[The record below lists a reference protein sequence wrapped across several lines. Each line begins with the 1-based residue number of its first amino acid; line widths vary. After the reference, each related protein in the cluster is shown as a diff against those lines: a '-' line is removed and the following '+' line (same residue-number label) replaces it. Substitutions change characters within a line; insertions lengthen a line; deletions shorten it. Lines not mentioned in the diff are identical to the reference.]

1 MTGFTGSI
9 DSHGRPVHRVQ
20 RGAAVNDLADLF
32 GPQGLNFAG
41 LSPPVQIALLLGLT
55 VLLPALVVTAT
66 SFTRCVIVLAFVRQA
81 LATPNVPPNL
91 VLTGL
96 SLFLTFYI
104 MQPVFHE
111 IDQKALQPYMQQQIP
126 GQEALRQGLEIYK
139 RFLLR
144 HTRKSDLSLFLHFAG
159 LSENPQLQKPED
171 TPFFVVLP
179 AFVISE
185 LKTAFLMGFCIY
197 LPFLMVDLV
206 VASVLTSMGMVM
218 MPPVT
223 ISAPFKVLLF
233 VLADGW
239 HLISYAL
246 TASFGST

>member
-1 MTGFTGSI
+1 M
-9 DSHGRPVHRVQ
+9 DV
-20 RGAAVNDLADLF
+20 ADL
-32 GPQGLNFAG
+32 LNRPDGINLAN
-41 LSPPVQIALLLGLT
+41 LSPPVQTALLLGLT
-55 VLLPALVVTAT
+55 TLLPAILMTAT
-66 SFTRCVIVLAFVRQA
+66 SFTRVVIVLSFVRQG

-96 SLFLTFYI
+96 SLFLTLFI
-104 MQPVFHE
+104 MQPVFTE
-111 IDQKALQPYMQQQIP
+111 IDQKALQPYLAKQMT
-126 GQEALRQGLEIYK
+126 GAEAVRVGADVHK

-144 HTRKSDLSLFLHFAG
+144 NTRKSDLGLFLH
-159 LSENPQLQKPED
+159 LSGNTTVEKPED
-171 TPFFVVLP
+171 APFLTVVP

-185 LKTAFLMGFCIY
+185 LKTAFVMGFCIY

-206 VASVLTSMGMVM
+206 VSSVLTSMGMVM

-239 HLISYAL
+239 HLVTHAVAASY
-246 TASFGST
+246 G